1 MQSAGDGRD
10 MSTTELRPAPTA
22 AAAPSR
28 AATVAAPG
36 VAVAPPAAAARSVTP
51 QFVPKAVLVGVFP
64 LLLVAAAGASY
75 YALPFAARLR
85 NPWHA
90 WLGPTGYVGQSAGL
104 LAFVL
109 FSFLWLY
116 PVRKRL
122 SSATFLGP
130 IPRWLDAHIVA
141 GVLMPLAG
149 AVHAGFRFE
158 GLIGLGYFSMLVVA
172 LSGVVGRYLY
182 VRIPRGRAGLELTR
196 EQVSAERRDILGT
209 LVESTGLDPRQLLD
223 LLRPV
228 DAAPGGG
235 VLHAL
240 GRMIRDDLDRRRAV
254 RRLEAGMRGSKRK
267 FDAREVRKVVRLA
280 RREMALGQ
288 QIRILDA
295 TNRVF
300 RLWHAFHLPFAIMAF
315 LAVAVHVI
323 VAVLFGDTWL
333 R

>member
-1 MQSAGDGRD
+1 MTTVQIGAAGRP
-10 MSTTELRPAPTA
+10 PAPPKTPEPAREATA
-22 AAAPSR
+22 ASSTGR
-28 AATVAAPG
+28 
-36 VAVAPPAAAARSVTP
+36 AARSDAP
-51 QFVPKAVLVGVFP
+51 PFVPKAVLGGVFP
-64 LLLVAAAGASY
+64 LLLLAAAGAPY
-75 YALPFAARLR
+75 YRMALAERLR
-85 NPWHA
+85 HPWNA

-104 LAFVL
+104 LAFLL
-109 FSFLWLY
+109 FAFLWLY

-122 SSATFLGP
+122 SSATWLGP

-182 VRIPRGRAGLELTR
+182 VRIPRGRAGLELSR
-196 EQVSAERRDILGT
+196 EQVSAERREILGT
-209 LVESTGLDPRQLLD
+209 LVEKTGLDPRLLLD
-223 LLRPV
+223 LLQPV
-228 DAAPGGG
+228 SVAGGG
-235 VLHAL
+235 NFVAVLSGL
-240 GRMIRDDLDRRRAV
+240 LRDDMDRRRAV
-254 RRLEAGMRGSKRK
+254 RHLEKELRK
-267 FDAREVRKVVRLA
+267 SDRRFDAKELRKVVAFA

-288 QIRILDA
+288 QIRVLDA

-315 LAVAVHVI
+315 IAVGVHVI
-323 VAVLFGDTWL
+323 VAVLFGVTWF

>member
-1 MQSAGDGRD
+1 MAI
-10 MSTTELRPAPTA
+10 TELA
-22 AAAPSR
+22 
-28 AATVAAPG
+28 
-36 VAVAPPAAAARSVTP
+36 APPAGAATAKATKEPAATPPATRSVTP
-51 QFVPKAVLVGVFP
+51 PFVPRAVLVGVFP
-64 LLLVAAAGASY
+64 LLLAAAAGASY
-75 YALPFAARLR
+75 YALPLGERLR

-104 LAFVL
+104 LAFAL
-109 FSFLWLY
+109 FAFLWLY

-172 LSGVVGRYLY
+172 CSGVVGRYLY

-196 EQVSAERRDILGT
+196 EQVSAERREILGT
-209 LVESTGLDPRQLLD
+209 LVESTGLDPRELLE

-228 DAAPGGG
+228 DVAPGDG
-235 VLHAL
+235 VVRAL
-240 GRMIRDDLDRRRAV
+240 SRMVRDDLDRRRAV
-254 RRLEAGMRGSKRK
+254 RRLEAGMRTARRK
-267 FDAREVRKVVRLA
+267 YDAREVRKVTRLA

-288 QIRILDA
+288 QIRILDV

-300 RLWHAFHLPFAIMAF
+300 RLWHAFHMPFAIMAF
-315 LAVAVHVI
+315 LAVAVHVA

>member
-1 MQSAGDGRD
+1 MATTGLAAPPPGATHGGAAA
-10 MSTTELRPAPTA
+10 STPAAQPAPR
-22 AAAPSR
+22 S
-28 AATVAAPG
+28 
-36 VAVAPPAAAARSVTP
+36 VAPP
-51 QFVPKAVLVGVFP
+51 FVPRAVLIGVFP
-64 LLLVAAAGASY
+64 LLLAAAVGASY
-75 YALPFAARLR
+75 YALPVGERLR
-85 NPWHA
+85 NPWHT

-104 LAFVL
+104 LAFAL
-109 FSFLWLY
+109 FAFLWLY

-122 SSATFLGP
+122 PSATFLGP

-172 LSGVVGRYLY
+172 CSGVIGRYLY

-196 EQVSAERRDILGT
+196 EQVSAERREILGT
-209 LVESTGLDPRQLLD
+209 LVESTGLDPREILELLK
-223 LLRPV
+223 PV
-228 DAAPGGG
+228 EAAPGGG
-235 VLHAL
+235 VVRAL
-240 GRMIRDDLDRRRAV
+240 SRMVRDDLDRRRAV
-254 RRLEAGMRGSKRK
+254 RRLEAGIRSSRRR
-267 FDAREVRKVVRLA
+267 FDAREARNVTRLA

-300 RLWHAFHLPFAIMAF
+300 RLWHAFHMPFAIMAF
-315 LAVAVHVI
+315 LAVAVHVA

>member
-1 MQSAGDGRD
+1 MA
-10 MSTTELRPAPTA
+10 TTEL
-22 AAAPSR
+22 AAPR
-28 AATVAAPG
+28 ASAAPG
-36 VAVAPPAAAARSVTP
+36 KPAKATEPASPAVRSVAPP
-51 QFVPKAVLVGVFP
+51 FVPRAVLVGVFP

-75 YALPFAARLR
+75 YALPFGERLR
-85 NPWHA
+85 NPWHE

-104 LAFVL
+104 LAFAL
-109 FSFLWLY
+109 FAFLWLY

-172 LSGVVGRYLY
+172 CSGVVGRYLY

-196 EQVSAERRDILGT
+196 EQVSAERREILGT
-209 LVESTGLDPRQLLD
+209 LVESTGLDPREILELLK
-223 LLRPV
+223 PV
-228 DAAPGGG
+228 DVAPRGG
-235 VLHAL
+235 VVRAL
-240 GRMIRDDLDRRRAV
+240 GRMLRDDLDRRRAV
-254 RRLEAGMRGSKRK
+254 HRLEAGMRTSKRR
-267 FDAREVRKVVRLA
+267 FDAREVRKVTRLA

-300 RLWHAFHLPFAIMAF
+300 RLWHAFHMPFAIMAF
-315 LAVAVHVI
+315 LAVAVHVA
-323 VAVLFGDTWL
+323 VAILFSDTWL